1 MERKVPDFFKRP
13 EGKGNMENIF
23 LQERKSITFEEY
35 LRYDEN
41 SRGNLGEELP
51 VLVYRMLEYSLK
63 EELCR
68 RFGKDEQIDIFR
80 KAGRMAGEYFARKML
95 NLDQPLDQFVG
106 ELQGKL
112 QELKIGVLRIEE
124 VDEESGRIILTVS
137 EDADCSGLPVLGE
150 TVCNYDEGFI
160 SGILSV
166 YSGKTYTATEVDCW
180 ATGDRVCRFHANI
193 NENEK

>member
-80 KAGRMAGEYFARKML
+80 KAGRMAGEYFARKMM
-95 NLDQPLDQFVG
+95 NLDQPLDQFMG

-166 YSGKTYTATEVDCW
+166 YSGKSYTATEVDCW
-180 ATGDRVCRFHANI
+180 ATGDRVCRVHANI